1 MLILL
6 YSMKL
11 EENKALARTF
21 IRGLSGTLKKTLRL
35 NFPKIAICYLL
46 YLVIMLNPILTKEL
60 IKDKGYKYSIFFTV
74 VFITLLYS
82 SMIIISFL
90 CCLIFIIS
98 WVITD
103 YGIANT
109 FKNNQFMKKNLACK
123 DETNSG
129 IILHKT
135 KTRYI

>member
-98 WVITD
+98 RVITD

-109 FKNNQFMKKNLACK
+109 FKNNQFMKKNPACK

>member
-6 YSMKL
+6 YSMEL

-60 IKDKGYKYSIFFTV
+60 IKDKGYKYLIFFTV

-98 WVITD
+98 RVITD

-109 FKNNQFMKKNLACK
+109 FKNNQFHEEKSSL
-123 DETNSG
+123 
-129 IILHKT
+129 
-135 KTRYI
+135 

>member
-11 EENKALARTF
+11 EENKAVARTF
-21 IRGLSGTLKKTLRL
+21 IRGLSGTLKKTLRP

-60 IKDKGYKYSIFFTV
+60 IKDKGYKYLIFFTV

-82 SMIIISFL
+82 SMIISFP

-98 WVITD
+98 RVITD

-109 FKNNQFMKKNLACK
+109 FKNNQFHEEKSSL
-123 DETNSG
+123 
-129 IILHKT
+129 
-135 KTRYI
+135 

>member
-35 NFPKIAICYLL
+35 NFPTIAICYLL
-46 YLVIMLNPILTKEL
+46 CLVIMLNPILTKEL

-74 VFITLLYS
+74 VFTTLLYS
-82 SMIIISFL
+82 SMIISFL

-98 WVITD
+98 RVITD

-109 FKNNQFMKKNLACK
+109 FKNNQFHEEKSSL
-123 DETNSG
+123 
-129 IILHKT
+129 
-135 KTRYI
+135 